1 MPSQIYITN
10 ALVINEGQI
19 IKADVTVKDGL
30 IHEVLPH
37 ASGKENN
44 KKNLFITFS
53 QVINAEGLYLL
64 PGVID
69 CHVHFREPGLTH
81 KADIFSESKAAVAG
95 GVTSYMDMPNTV
107 PQTTSLDILEEK
119 FHLASQKSLANYSF
133 FLGATNNNIDEIART
148 DPRHVC
154 GIKVFMGSST
164 GHMLVDN
171 MHTLK
176 KIFALD
182 NILVAAHCED
192 EDIIKSNIEK
202 YKNSFGED
210 LPVEY
215 HPIIRSKEAC
225 YASTK
230 LAVDLAKKYNT
241 RLHILH
247 VSTREELGL
256 FQNNIPLS
264 EKRVTS
270 EACVHH
276 LIFNKKDYLRCGRL
290 IKVNPAIKNK
300 TDQNALIRALKTG
313 LIDIVS
319 TDHAPHTYE
328 EKQQPYFK
336 SASGAPMIQHALQ
349 VMIGLNHQGLISLPE
364 IVEKMCHAPADCFR
378 IEKRG
383 YIRTGYHA
391 DLVLV
396 DLNSPVTVNYD
407 NILYKCGW
415 SPLVGETLP
424 AKITHT
430 FVNGHMVYE
439 NGVFH
444 DTPNG
449 QRLLFDR

>member
-1 MPSQIYITN
+1 MSSQIYITN
-10 ALVINEGQI
+10 AFVVNEGQI
-19 IKADVTVKDGL
+19 FKADVTVKDGL
-30 IHEVLPH
+30 INEILPH
-37 ASGKENN
+37 TPGSDNT
-44 KKNLFITFS
+44 KKNFFITFS

-95 GVTSYMDMPNTV
+95 GVTSYMDMPNTF
-107 PQTTSLDILEEK
+107 PQATTLEILENK
-119 FHLASQKSLANYSF
+119 FHIASQKSLANYSF
-133 FLGATNNNIDEIART
+133 FLGATNDNIDAIART
-148 DPRHVC
+148 DPHLVC
-154 GIKVFMGSST
+154 GVKVFMGSST

-171 MHTLK
+171 THTLN
-176 KIFALD
+176 KIFEL
-182 NILVAAHCED
+182 NHILVAAHCED
-192 EDIIKSNIEK
+192 EGIIRSNIEK
-202 YKNSFGED
+202 YKRTVGED

-215 HPIIRSKEAC
+215 HPLIRNKEAC
-225 YASTK
+225 YASSK
-230 LAVDLAKKYNT
+230 LAVALAKKYNT

-247 VSTREELGL
+247 VSTRDELRL
-256 FQNNIPLS
+256 FQNDIPLIQ
-264 EKRVTS
+264 KRITS

-276 LIFNKKDYLRCGRL
+276 LIFNKSDYKRSGRL

-336 SASGAPMIQHALQ
+336 SASGAPMIQHSLQ
-349 VMIGLNHQGLISLPE
+349 AMIGLYHRRLISLPD
-364 IVEKMCHAPADCFR
+364 IVNKMCHAPADCFR

-383 YIRTGYHA
+383 YIRKGYHA

-396 DLNSPVTVNYD
+396 DINAPVKVNYD

-415 SPLVGETLP
+415 SPLVGEVLP

-439 NGVFH
+439 NGVFYN
-444 DTPNG
+444 TPKG
-449 QRLLFDR
+449 QRLLFDK